1 VPAGVY
7 SATVAWY
14 SGWTTKRKI
23 LGRRPA
29 PSGADAHPGDGDE
42 RQRQDREDGERRG
55 DAVLDGE
62 PVGQLPADVLADDAD
77 EQQAG
82 VEVVLR

>member
-1 VPAGVY
+1 MPIPATGTNA
-7 SATVAWY
+7 SARTA
-14 SGWTTKRKI
+14 R
-23 LGRRPA
+23 
-29 PSGADAHPGDGDE
+29 
-42 RQRQDREDGERRG
+42 DGERRG